1 MEKLILIIDDDKMYL
16 SFMKVHFDNMGYR
29 VQIFQKGMSPWVS
42 WECVI
47 LPHYS

>member
-16 SFMKVHFDNMGYR
+16 SFMKMGYR